1 MTNFP
6 IENFAAKVAARVV
19 ESLGWRDV
27 VGVRLAVEK
36 IVASAV
42 ERFYATDRADLLF
55 SALGLKPLA
64 FSERRLRLAIT
75 RALPGLQQRER
86 LAAMIKAQAA
96 LVAIEYVVKTGRKIK
111 SNQPPT
117 V

>member
-6 IENFAAKVAARVV
+6 IKNFAEEVAARVV
-19 ESLGWRDV
+19 KTLRWEAV
-27 VGVRLAVEK
+27 EPVRSAVEK

-75 RALPGLQQRER
+75 RALPGLQQRDR
-86 LAAMIKAQAA
+86 LALAIKTQAT

-111 SNQPPT
+111 
-117 V
+117 

>member
-27 VGVRLAVEK
+27 VGVRLVVEK

-111 SNQPPT
+111 
-117 V
+117 